1 MLTLEL
7 AVRVGVELGSQVERW
22 MAKASSTKRRRKT
35 LRVVREKPRIA
46 ANVRN
51 DISRRLQDEIIRN
64 PIKWALIALGI
75 GYIYGRFKR

>member
-1 MLTLEL
+1 
-7 AVRVGVELGSQVERW
+7 
-22 MAKASSTKRRRKT
+22 MAKASNTKRRRKT
-35 LRVVREKPRIA
+35 LRVREKPRIA

>member
-1 MLTLEL
+1 
-7 AVRVGVELGSQVERW
+7 
-22 MAKASSTKRRRKT
+22 MAKAPTTKRRRKT
-35 LRVVREKPRIA
+35 LRVVREEPRIA

>member
-1 MLTLEL
+1 
-7 AVRVGVELGSQVERW
+7 
-22 MAKASSTKRRRKT
+22 MAKASTTKRRRKT
-35 LRVVREKPRIA
+35 LRVVREEPRIA

-75 GYIYGRFKR
+75 GYIYGRFRR